1 MDLPFRMR
9 IICNL
14 KHCYAIHLNSGD
26 KFLTSQTNLVLE
38 AKASVCSTIKE
49 NLLLYCRKFSV
60 FIIAVVVLHILIT
73 RFLSQRSAACNT
85 NH

>member
-1 MDLPFRMR
+1 MDLPYRMG
-9 IICNL
+9 IICNV
-14 KHCYAIHLNSGD
+14 KHCYAIRLNSGD
-26 KFLTSQTNLVLE
+26 KFLTSLTKLVLE